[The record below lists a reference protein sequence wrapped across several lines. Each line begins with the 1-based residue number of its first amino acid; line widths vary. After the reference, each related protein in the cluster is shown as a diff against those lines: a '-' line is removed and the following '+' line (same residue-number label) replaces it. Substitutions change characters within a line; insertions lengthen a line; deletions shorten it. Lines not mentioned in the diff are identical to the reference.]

1 MASSQKQKKDSLS
14 RKGFLTKAATA
25 MTGAVFAGKGVEALA
40 SETEPKQDE
49 LYYRVMELGAD
60 PATMTYEQMLAFVRK
75 SS

>member
-40 SETEPKQDE
+40 GEAEPKQDE
-49 LYYRVMELGAD
+49 LYYRVMAMGAD
-60 PATMTYEQMLAFVRK
+60 PGTMTYEQMLDYVRK
-75 SS
+75 GS